1 MKHSSS
7 GLTLTIATL
16 LILIFSMAHICSG
29 QELTFILDISVDG
42 VPSTPQAFGLRDD
55 ALPGFDHHDIPAPP
69 PVPGA
74 PFETYLAM
82 FNPPTSLPNQWLQ
95 DYRPVLGLTVDRIEL
110 WQMGITATEGG
121 ICTINITEPQPA
133 LAPYELNFFGPG
145 AFFEKIIVPGS
156 ISFPVSSNLLV
167 FFWELRLNDEVDV
180 VNTSWGGVKSL
191 YH

>member
-1 MKHSSS
+1 MKHASSD
-7 GLTLTIATL
+7 LTLTITAL
-16 LILIFSMAHICSG
+16 LFLFFSMAQVCPA

-42 VPSTPQAFGLRDD
+42 VPSTPLAFGLRDD

-82 FNPPTSLPNQWLQ
+82 FDPPTSLPNQWLE

-110 WQMGITATEGG
+110 WQMGITATDGG
-121 ICTINITEPQPA
+121 ICTISITEPQPA